1 MENPPSTGIST
12 PVIQDAASEHAKQT
26 AAAISLPEPTRPSGW
41 KCAPT
46 ASAAAREPPDNCSTD
61 GDHVQA
67 GDTASTR
74 TPAGASS
81 TAKFL
86 VICSSAALDAGYS
99 AHAAPRTA

>member
-1 MENPPSTGIST
+1 MEKPPSTGMST
-12 PVIQDAASEHAKQT
+12 PVIHEAASEQAKHT
-26 AAAISLPEPTRPSGW
+26 AAAISSPDPTRPSGW

-46 ASAAAREPPDNCSTD
+46 ASAAGREPPDNCSTD
-61 GDHVQA
+61 GDQVQA

-86 VICSSAALDAGYS
+86 VICSSAALDAG
-99 AHAAPRTA
+99 